1 MTRYKLINGK
11 RFAFTAE
18 EETARDT
25 EEAKVA
31 SDLAANK
38 YKNDRQFDGAK
49 IYPNL
54 SEQFDKLFRDV
65 ASGKFGDAAKEGEWY
80 ISIKEVKES
89 NPKPS

>member
-1 MTRYKLINGK
+1 MTRYHLINGEK
-11 RFAFTAE
+11 VAYTAE
-18 EETARDT
+18 EEAARDT

-65 ASGKFGDAAKEGEWY
+65 ASGKFGDAAKDGEWY